1 MDQHVLLEGL
11 INFLAFIAFVT
22 LHEFAHAWMAVR
34 LGDDTPRLQG
44 RLTIDPFA
52 HIDLVGTILLPL
64 GLVLFGAASGHVML
78 CGWGKP
84 VQINLNNLSV
94 RRRDDMLISFAGP
107 FMNLIIAVVMLGLMR
122 LGTFAG
128 LHALDD
134 NTLFNVVQL
143 SVFLCFF
150 NLLPIPPLDG
160 AHILRNFLN
169 ISDEV
174 YMQISQ
180 YSFLFFIIIL
190 RVPAIGQGVNLF
202 ASYVTILIGRIFGW
216 HLELA

>member
-1 MDQHVLLEGL
+1 
-11 INFLAFIAFVT
+11 
-22 LHEFAHAWMAVR
+22 
-34 LGDDTPRLQG
+34 
-44 RLTIDPFA
+44 
-52 HIDLVGTILLPL
+52 
-64 GLVLFGAASGHVML
+64 
-78 CGWGKP
+78 
-84 VQINLNNLSV
+84 LNNLSV

-107 FMNLIIAVVMLGLMR
+107 FMNLVIAVVMLGLMR
-122 LGTFAG
+122 LGTLAG

-190 RVPAIGQGVNLF
+190 RVPVIGQSVNLF
-202 ASYVTILIGRIFGW
+202 ASYVTILIGRIFGF
-216 HLELA
+216 HLELT